1 VESGQNIQ
9 PPRTLVIDMS
19 GSEEGILAR
28 MKQKTRYNIRLAERK
43 GVRIRTGT
51 LDDLPALYRM
61 YAETSVRDGFVIR
74 DEAYYLT
81 VWYAFMRPLAEAVAP
96 WAEPLIA
103 EVDGEAVAAIF
114 VFYFAGHAYYLYGM
128 SRETQREKMP
138 NYLLQW
144 EAIKRAKDR
153 GCADYDLWGAPD
165 DFSERDPLW
174 GVFRFKEGLGGSVVR
189 TIGAWDYP
197 ASLLWYK
204 AYTQLVPRLLDI
216 MRLRGKAR
224 TRQALE

>member
-1 VESGQNIQ
+1 
-9 PPRTLVIDMS
+9 M
-19 GSEEGILAR
+19 
-28 MKQKTRYNIRLAERK
+28 
-43 GVRIRTGT
+43 
-51 LDDLPALYRM
+51 
-61 YAETSVRDGFVIR
+61 
-74 DEAYYLT
+74 
-81 VWYAFMRPLAEAVAP
+81 
-96 WAEPLIA
+96 A

-128 SRETQREKMP
+128 SREAHREKMP